1 MSFGMI
7 MKNQISW
14 KCEIVLYGYRHCIHK
29 NRYYKDVAEDVG
41 TKFDTSSYELDRP
54 LPKTKKKKSNW
65 INKRWIRWKKYDKFV
80 EIRAKTLFKRWWYW
94 R

>member
-54 LPKTKKKKSNW
+54 LPKTKKKVIGLIKDELGGKNMT
-65 INKRWIRWKKYDKFV
+65 N
-80 EIRAKTLFKRWWYW
+80 LLN
-94 R
+94 